1 MIRLR
6 DQGMAYIRFALAH
19 QEQHR
24 LATAPTSRGGR
35 SGAHQRRVPTLPVT
49 VRECMDE
56 GTVVVGDPLRVVL
69 RMWALARGIASLVIA
84 AFRSWGEVERTLTG

>member
-1 MIRLR
+1 ML
-6 DQGMAYIRFALAH
+6 
-19 QEQHR
+19 
-24 LATAPTSRGGR
+24 TSGGF
-35 SGAHQRRVPTLPVT
+35 QLFPVT